1 MLDDV
6 RMFLRFAGGLHRF
19 LSTPLSWDDCRR
31 RLEEQAR
38 NRNETFLLMMERAV
52 YARPESPYRKLLQWA
67 GVEMGDLR
75 KMIAADGVESTLH
88 SLIDQGVY
96 VHFEEFKGKRP
107 IQRSGLEFEVSAE
120 DFDNPLLA
128 RDFEL
133 ATGGSGG
140 TRRRLNIDFGQV
152 GLDAAGQHSMNVAHG
167 VDRYPEVMWRPVPPG
182 GSGIRNALMRSK
194 VGFPTAYWFTP
205 NSPAWGAEPWKSVVF
220 QKYGVEASRLT
231 DYPLPRPVYAPVSH
245 PGPVVERLAQFV
257 QAGTPARLDAP
268 VSSCL
273 RAATHAME
281 TGRNISGSWFRM
293 GGEPLT
299 TTKAKIFERAGV
311 RTCVGW
317 TLSEC
322 GRIGFGCAEPEVPD
336 EVHLWGAKIAVL
348 PRALNLGAETVQSLY
363 LTTLFRA
370 APKLML
376 NLESG
381 DYGTLTNRRC
391 GCLLEELGMTKHLHT
406 IRSYEKLTAGGMQFL
421 GSDLLALVDAALPE
435 RFGGG
440 PTDYQ
445 FIEEESGGRTIVR
458 LLIHPDRGAIDEQ
471 AAVRLALEALGGG
484 SRGESMM
491 ARHWKTGGTLSVL
504 RAAPETNN
512 AGKTP
517 PLIVRKK

>member
-1 MLDDV
+1 MLDDA

-31 RLEEQAR
+31 MLEELKR
-38 NRNETFLLMMERAV
+38 ERDRTFLLVMERAV
-52 YARPESPYRKLLQWA
+52 YTRPESPYRKLLAWA
-67 GVEMGDLR
+67 GVELGDLR
-75 KMIAADGVESTLH
+75 TMVAQEGVEGTLRK
-88 SLIDQGVY
+88 LLEAGVY
-96 VHFEEFKGKRP
+96 LHFEEFKGKRP
-107 IQRSGLEFEVSAE
+107 IQRPGLEIEVSAE

-128 RDFEL
+128 REFEL

-140 TRRRLNIDFGQV
+140 KRRRLNIDFDQIKI
-152 GLDAAGQHSMNVAHG
+152 DAVGQHAMTVAHD
-167 VDRYPEVMWRPVPPG
+167 VADYPEVLWRPVPPG

-194 VGFPTAYWFTP
+194 MGGPVDFWFTP

-220 QKYGVEASRLT
+220 QKYAVAASRWT
-231 DYPLPRPVYAPVSH
+231 GYPLQAPVHVPVSE
-245 PGPVVERLAQFV
+245 PAPVVRELARFV
-257 QAGTPARLDAP
+257 QAGTPGRLDAP

-273 RAATHAME
+273 RAATFAMDH
-281 TGRNISGSWFRM
+281 GLDLSGSWFRM

-299 TTKAKIFERAGV
+299 AAKAEIFARAGV

-322 GRIGFGCAEPEVPD
+322 GRIGFGCARPEVPD
-336 EVHLWGAKIAVL
+336 EVHLWDGKMAVL
-348 PRALNLGAETVQSLY
+348 PRNLDLGLETVQALH
-363 LTTLFRA
+363 LTTLSLA

-381 DYGTLTNRRC
+381 DYGTFTDRRC
-391 GCLLEELGMTKHLHT
+391 GCLLEELGMARHIHT

-421 GSDLLALVDAALPE
+421 GSDLLALIDEALPA

-445 FIEEESGGRTIVR
+445 FIEEESEGRTVVR
-458 LLIHPDRGAIDEQ
+458 LLIHPDRGLVDER
-471 AAVRLALEALGGG
+471 AAVELALASLGGG
-484 SRGESMM
+484 SRGQSMM
-491 ARHWKTGGTLSVL
+491 AEHWRSGEMLSVA
-504 RAAPETNN
+504 RAVPETNN

>member
-1 MLDDV
+1 V
-6 RMFLRFAGGLHRF
+6 GLHCF
-19 LSTPLSWDDCRR
+19 LSTPLSWDDCRS

-38 NRNETFLLMMERAV
+38 NRDETFLLMMERAV
-52 YARPESPYRKLLQWA
+52 YARPQSPYRKLLQWA

-75 KMIAADGVESTLH
+75 KMVADDGVDRTLEK
-88 SLIDQGVY
+88 LLDAGVY

-107 IQRSGLEFEVSAE
+107 IRRPGLEFEVSTE

-128 RDFEL
+128 REFEL

-140 TRRRLNIDFGQV
+140 KRRRLNIDFDQV
-152 GLDAAGQHSMNVAHG
+152 ALDAAGQHTMMIAHG
-167 VDRYPEVMWRPVPPG
+167 VEHFPEVIWRPVPPG
-182 GSGIRNALMRSK
+182 ASGIRNALMRSK
-194 VGFPTAYWFTP
+194 TGRPADCWFTP
-205 NSPAWGAEPWKSVVF
+205 NSPAWGAGAWKSVMF
-220 QKYGVEASRLT
+220 QKYAVGASRLT
-231 DYPLPRPVYAPVSH
+231 GYPLPRPVHAPVSD
-245 PGPVVERLAQFV
+245 PSAVAQELARFV
-257 QAGTPARLDAP
+257 KAGTPARLDAP

-273 RAATHAME
+273 RAAAYAIE
-281 TGRNISGSWFRM
+281 RKLDVSGSWFRM

-299 TTKAKIFERAGV
+299 TAKAEVFARAGV

-322 GRIGFGCAEPEVPD
+322 GRIGIGCPAGEAPD
-336 EVHLWGAKIAVL
+336 DVHVWQAKIAVL
-348 PRALNLGAETVQSLY
+348 PRALEVGNETVQSLY

-370 APKLML
+370 APKLMI

-381 DYGTLTNRRC
+381 DYGTFTDRRC

-421 GSDLLALVDAALPE
+421 GSDLLELVDGVLPS

-445 FIEEESGGRTIVR
+445 FVEEETDGRTVVR
-458 LLIHPDRGAIDEQ
+458 LRIHPDRGPVDEH
-471 AAVRLALEALGGG
+471 AAVELALASLGGG
-484 SRGESMM
+484 SRGHSMM
-491 ARHWKTGGTLSVL
+491 AEHWKSSEMISVE
-504 RAAPETNN
+504 RIAPETTN